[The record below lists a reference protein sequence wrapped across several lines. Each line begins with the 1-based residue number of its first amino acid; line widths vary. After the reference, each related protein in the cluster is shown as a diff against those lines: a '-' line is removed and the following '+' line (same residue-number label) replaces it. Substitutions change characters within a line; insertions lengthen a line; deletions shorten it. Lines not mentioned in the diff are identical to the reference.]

1 MSDSPY
7 AYFSKM
13 FQAVPQLM
21 EVQKHAGGVFV
32 SSRNTTISATKK
44 LYPGVEIAKYSSWF
58 TKFSQGYKA
67 LDNAPVIVTGAAG
80 RSIFSQF
87 SAKTCMVFHGT
98 YTYLSKDTLKLNT
111 HFDLLAIIG
120 PRMRHT
126 VDRCRDELG
135 LNVVETGY
143 LLFGSFPE
151 KTEALKVSSLRDLG
165 LNPDKKTIVYMPG
178 GKPYGSWMAM
188 AEKMMLETPKEFNL
202 ILRPHPSQGLTSRYD
217 DRQSF
222 KRVLALAKLRTDTL
236 LDLSACPLAQLFSI
250 ADLMITDGTSPAEE
264 SLFYDVPQMFIKT
277 PLWSKDVIRD
287 IHGKAMYEDDL
298 EQIMTL
304 FDCGLTYDTESL
316 LPYASAVYEA
326 FNIAESVR
334 KQRKDYFSWV
344 FGKGDRQAGARVYQ
358 AIKNLLN

>member
-32 SSRNTTISATKK
+32 SSRNTTIGATKK
-44 LYPGVEIAKYSSWF
+44 LYPDVEIAKYGSWF
-58 TKFSQGYKA
+58 TKLSQGYKV
-67 LDNAPVIVTGAAG
+67 LDDASVIVTGAAG
-80 RSIFSQF
+80 RGILSQF
-87 SAKTCMVFHGT
+87 PAKSCMVFHGT
-98 YTYLSKDTLKLNT
+98 YTYLSKDKLKLCT
-111 HFDLLAIIG
+111 HYDLLAIIG
-120 PRMRHT
+120 PRMRRT

-135 LNVVETGY
+135 LNAVETGY
-143 LLFGSFPE
+143 LPFGSFPE
-151 KTEALKVSSLRDLG
+151 KTEASKVSSLRDLA

-188 AEKMMLETPKEFNL
+188 AEKMVFETPREFNL
-202 ILRPHPSQGLTSRYD
+202 ILRPHPSQGLTSRHD

-222 KRVLALAKLRTDTL
+222 KRVSELAKLRTDTL

-277 PLWSKDVIRD
+277 PLWSKDIIRD
-287 IHGKAMYEDDL
+287 IHGNTMYEDDL

-304 FDCGLTYDTESL
+304 FDCGLTYGTESL
-316 LPYASAVYEA
+316 APYAIAVYEA
-326 FNIAESVR
+326 LNMAESVR
-334 KQRKDYFSWV
+334 KQRKDYFTWV
-344 FGKGDRQAGARVYQ
+344 FGKGDRQAGVRVHQ
-358 AIKNLLN
+358 AIKDLLN